1 MMYAMDRSEL
11 GQISKRELE
20 AKFPGAEMLFAMYR
34 TDPAVVAK
42 ILPKPLEP
50 FAEPLA
56 FVFVARYPETNFGS
70 VYNEGALILLATYKG
85 EIGGYCLSMPVTE
98 DMAMIG
104 GREVHGFPKKI
115 AEEISLER
123 EGDRVSGRVVR
134 RGTEIL
140 RITCELKERGQL
152 SDMSKYM
159 SGTAESVVKDLKGKE
174 CLKMVSFLFKHF
186 PASNMMLF
194 DYIPRLVRQVSLF
207 RPREDLMMGEGEVVV
222 TSSPRD
228 PLGEVPVRGVEVV
241 GYGTFD
247 NDMLPGRVVA
257 RTWNIMKFLP
267 HAFFSMDSFAVSP
280 EPSGPPPTFGERMR
294 RRRQMRKY

>member
-1 MMYAMDRSEL
+1 MIYAMDRSEL
-11 GQISKRELE
+11 QRISQRELE
-20 AKFPGAEMLFAMYR
+20 AKFPGAEMLFAIYR
-34 TDPAVVAK
+34 TDPAVVAE

-56 FVFVARYPETNFGS
+56 FAFVARYPETNFGS

-85 EIGGYCLSMPVTE
+85 EPGGYCLSMPVTE

-104 GREVHGFPKKI
+104 GREFHGFPKKI

-123 EGDRVSGRVVR
+123 EGDQVHGRIVR
-134 RGTEIL
+134 RGSEIL
-140 RITCELKERGQL
+140 SITCQLKERGQL

-159 SGTAESVVKDLKGKE
+159 SGTNTGVVRDLEGKE
-174 CLKMVSFLFKHF
+174 CVKMVSFLFKYF
-186 PASNMMLF
+186 PGSNMMFF
-194 DYIPRLVRQVSLF
+194 DYVPRLVRQVSLF
-207 RPREDLMMGEGEVVV
+207 RPREDLMLGEGEVVLN
-222 TSSPRD
+222 SSPRD
-228 PLGEVPVRGVEVV
+228 PLGEVPVREVEVM

-257 RTWNIMKFLP
+257 RTWNLMKFLP
-267 HAFFSMDSFAVSP
+267 HAFFKNDSFYEYP
-280 EPSGPPPTFGERMR
+280 EPSGPPLTFAEGLR